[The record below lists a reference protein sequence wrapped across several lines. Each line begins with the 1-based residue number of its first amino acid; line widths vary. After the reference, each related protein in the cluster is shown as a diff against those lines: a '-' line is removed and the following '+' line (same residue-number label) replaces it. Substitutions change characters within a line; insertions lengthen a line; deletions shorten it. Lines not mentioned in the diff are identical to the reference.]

1 MGVCTTGL
9 TSSGGSNIQDNHFL
23 LTLIEIV
30 VAIKQ
35 LSKRSPHSTQANKQH
50 VANKQHM
57 MRALGH
63 VAISQATHLRR
74 TR

>member
-50 VANKQHM
+50 M

-74 TR
+74 TH